1 MEGKGGGRKMV
12 LSAVLLCTILMSW
25 GSVLL
30 AQQGAMT
37 APEVKRATIFDPFA
51 LRTVVVTQVSPAAK
65 PGSLPGSVTSNPH
78 RAPRVPFRLPVR
90 SAFKPGQG

>member
-1 MEGKGGGRKMV
+1 MV
-12 LSAVLLCTILMSW
+12 VSAILLSAILMSW

-30 AQQGAMT
+30 AQQGTMT

-51 LRTVVVTQVSPAAK
+51 LRTVVVTQMSAAGQ
-65 PGSLPGSVTSNPH
+65 PGSLPGLVKPNPH

-90 SAFKPGQG
+90 SAFRPGQG